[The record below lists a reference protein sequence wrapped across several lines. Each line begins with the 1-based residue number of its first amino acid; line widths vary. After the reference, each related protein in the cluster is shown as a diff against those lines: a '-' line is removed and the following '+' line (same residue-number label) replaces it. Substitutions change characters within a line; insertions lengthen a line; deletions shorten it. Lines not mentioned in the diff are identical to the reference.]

1 MTSSFPVSRH
11 AHRGIRLYRG
21 GPCSCRFSA
30 DSALLTVLPK
40 QCTTDAV
47 AITHDDDLQ
56 LVEEVVRL
64 IPNQNALLYPSEV
77 TGDDRAHRTP

>member
-1 MTSSFPVSRH
+1 MTFRYPVPRR

-21 GPCSCRFSA
+21 GPCSCRFSV
-30 DSALLTVLPK
+30 DSALLTVVQK

-64 IPNQNALLYPSEV
+64 IPNQNAPQGRL
-77 TGDDRAHRTP
+77 GDDHAHRTP

>member
-1 MTSSFPVSRH
+1 MTSRSPVPRR
-11 AHRGIRLYRG
+11 AHRCVRLYRG
-21 GPCSCRFSA
+21 GPCPCNFSVR
-30 DSALLTVLPK
+30 SALLTALQK

-64 IPNQNALLYPSEV
+64 VPNQNTSK
-77 TGDDRAHRTP
+77 GN